1 MTSLK
6 DTITAAQIAYNF
18 NYSNLSDRFESE
30 VGSADVEI
38 KFSENY
44 PSQEEL
50 ESLLNQIFEAKT
62 KSEKQELLLN
72 LDSKLDLVN
81 HLLNSELEA
90 IRNYNSS
97 NEDNYQAIEDSIELL
112 SKASEALDQIDGNFT
127 INKLSSEIG
136 STISDLEDEKVEY
149 ENILDIDS
157 LEKEV
162 NDFIYPLESLI
173 SLLKKEIEN
182 MMDDYKFETL
192 LISEDDYSSEEPA
205 LQNEYLSVDHE
216 RLSKSG
222 PTATETA
229 NLINRILLDQQFA
242 VAMLKAQIEY
252 NKPNE

>member
-18 NYSNLSDRFESE
+18 NYSNLSERFDTE

-38 KFSENY
+38 KFSENC

-81 HLLNSELEA
+81 QLLNSDLEA

-192 LISEDDYSSEEPA
+192 LISEDDEPA

>member
-18 NYSNLSDRFESE
+18 NYSNLSERFDTE

-38 KFSENY
+38 KFSENC

-81 HLLNSELEA
+81 QLLNSDLEA

-192 LISEDDYSSEEPA
+192 LISEDEEPA

>member
-18 NYSNLSDRFESE
+18 NYSNLSERFDTE

-38 KFSENY
+38 KFSENC

-81 HLLNSELEA
+81 QLLNSDLEA

-149 ENILDIDS
+149 DILDIDS

-173 SLLKKEIEN
+173 SLLKKEEIEN

-192 LISEDDYSSEEPA
+192 LISEDDEPA